1 MEVAPLIIMPT
12 SIDNSKEDKIKK
24 EAKYE
29 LSYETKKYILILNI
43 TESNI
48 LILKLQEKNSSI
60 SSKYYL
66 ARNNLDDLNKIDK
79 QFRSYDSMSE
89 VFDALNNILNIN
101 QASIKKLNDNFS
113 INFLFPLP
121 GNKKKEI
128 IIPLQIQ
135 SVEQKS
141 IINELTI
148 KVRDLEDKLNNEIE
162 ENKIYKKI
170 INENKNVINELKEEI
185 KFLKNKINDIEIK
198 FDEKIK
204 KIEMAKDKS
213 KIYSSQNQQLKF
225 VKDPKNLVYKEDIC
239 NSANNFNTIDKLFCA
254 FKSFSGESLVVWGTP
269 QYNIEFFDLEKN
281 KIVKTITK
289 AHNDIIIS
297 CRHYSDLKNR
307 IDYLIT
313 SSYDKTVKV
322 WDIRSYSYIVN
333 IISAHSNGN
342 IDSVSI
348 LCDEKE
354 GANYVITSST
364 KEYMKVWDF
373 NGKNLKSFGQNDENT
388 YFIDAYYDNKESNHY
403 IINANDN
410 DVKSYNFKNGELYHK
425 YKGTPQAFHMSVIV
439 SEIKEK
445 QILIESDGNGYIRM
459 WEFHTAIL
467 LKTISLNSQIG
478 LRGICLWNDDYL
490 FAAGEDRQIK
500 LFDLNSGKFIKSF
513 IGHTSTVCSLEK
525 IVYPKYGECL
535 ISQGYDGKLKI
546 WVY

>member
-1 MEVAPLIIMPT
+1 MDVAPPIIMPT
-12 SIDNSKEDKIKK
+12 PIDNSKEDKIKK

-66 ARNNLDDLNKIDK
+66 AKNNLDDLNKIDK
-79 QFRSYDSMSE
+79 QFRLYDSMSE
-89 VFDALNNILNIN
+89 VFDALNDILNIN

-113 INFLFPLP
+113 INFLFPQP

-128 IIPLQIQ
+128 IISLQIQ

-185 KFLKNKINDIEIK
+185 KFLKKKINDIEIK
-198 FDEKIK
+198 FDEKMK
-204 KIEMAKDKS
+204 KIEMAKDSS
-213 KIYSSQNQQLKF
+213 KIYSSQFQQSKF

-239 NSANNFNTIDKLFCA
+239 NSANNSNIIDKLFCA

-281 KIVKTITK
+281 KIVNTITK

-333 IISAHSNGN
+333 IITSHSNGD
-342 IDSVSI
+342 IYSVSI
-348 LCDEKE
+348 LCNEKE
-354 GANYVITSST
+354 GANYVITSAESD
-364 KEYMKVWDF
+364 YMKIWI
-373 NGKNLKSFGQNDENT
+373 SM
-388 YFIDAYYDNKESNHY
+388 
-403 IINANDN
+403 
-410 DVKSYNFKNGELYHK
+410 VK
-425 YKGTPQAFHMSVIV
+425 T
-439 SEIKEK
+439 
-445 QILIESDGNGYIRM
+445 
-459 WEFHTAIL
+459 
-467 LKTISLNSQIG
+467 
-478 LRGICLWNDDYL
+478 
-490 FAAGEDRQIK
+490 
-500 LFDLNSGKFIKSF
+500 
-513 IGHTSTVCSLEK
+513 
-525 IVYPKYGECL
+525 
-535 ISQGYDGKLKI
+535 
-546 WVY
+546 